1 MKLKTLMLINA
12 VVAGVFGLAFV
23 IVPGWVAANYG
34 LTADAGLRY
43 VNQLVGAWLVGVAVL
58 CWLAQDAPASDART
72 AISWALFVMSAVAL
86 VVTTVAQLN
95 HVMNAVGWLSV
106 VIFLL
111 FTVGWAFFL
120 RAKPAA

>member
-23 IVPGWVAANYG
+23 FVPGWVDANYG
-34 LTADAGLRY
+34 ITADAAMRFMS
-43 VNQLVGAWLVGVAVL
+43 QLFGANLLGIAVL
-58 CWLAQDAPASDART
+58 CWLAQDAPESDART
-72 AISWALFVMSAVAL
+72 AISWALCATNAVAL
-86 VVTTVAQLN
+86 IVTVVAQLN
-95 HVMNAVGWLSV
+95 HVLNALGWSSV
-106 VIFLL
+106 VIFLF